1 MGLWIVPIGEMEGF
15 YKSVGAHSLGW
26 MQQAIEK
33 RDLSNDSDL
42 EHALKFVREIW
53 ESKQGNRP

>member
-15 YKSVGAHSLGW
+15 YKSVGDHSLGW

-33 RDLSNDSDL
+33 RDLSNDSD
-42 EHALKFVREIW
+42 
-53 ESKQGNRP
+53 